1 VAAGLV
7 AAAATTYLL
16 HGVPPSEVV
25 RLVLWS
31 SLRGAALGLALTP
44 LVAAAIASAAPVARA
59 AAITAVSVLI
69 PAAAG
74 IAVLGSAL
82 AVPGW
87 SPGSQA
93 AAATVPQRLVLLH
106 GDVPLPLPGG
116 TLLHTVLLTAAL
128 AALGAL
134 LALGLPSGRER
145 ASA

>member
-1 VAAGLV
+1 
-7 AAAATTYLL
+7 
-16 HGVPPSEVV
+16 
-25 RLVLWS
+25 
-31 SLRGAALGLALTP
+31 
-44 LVAAAIASAAPVARA
+44 
-59 AAITAVSVLI
+59 VLI

-74 IAVLGSAL
+74 VAVLGSAL

-106 GDVPLPLPGG
+106 GDVPLPLAGG
-116 TLLHTVLLTAAL
+116 TLLHTVLLTAAF

-134 LALGLPSGRER
+134 LALRLPSGRER